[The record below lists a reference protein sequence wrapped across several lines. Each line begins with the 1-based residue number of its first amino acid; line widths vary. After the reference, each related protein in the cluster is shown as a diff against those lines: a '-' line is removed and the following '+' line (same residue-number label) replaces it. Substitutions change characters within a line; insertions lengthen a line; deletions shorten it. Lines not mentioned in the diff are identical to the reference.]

1 MPPYCSGPTKR
12 NGRTSSGAQRWRC
25 TACGA
30 STTVRY
36 DDTAARFDEFL
47 SWLLSKD
54 TQLEMP
60 GAGRT
65 FRRRTA
71 EFWEVWPMPVPD
83 GEFHRVLFV
92 DGIWL
97 AERLVVLICCSED
110 RVVSWYMAQSE
121 NSRAWSALM
130 EPIPAPDVVVTDGGS
145 GFAKAVR
152 AAWPRTKVQRCLFHA
167 YAQVK
172 RCTTTRPKL
181 QAGRELYQIALDLT
195 RIKTLHQAEL
205 WRERYLD
212 WCGFWSD
219 FLEDTTLVDG
229 KRVYTHERLRKAR
242 RSLSSLVS
250 AGTLFTFL
258 DPELTKAG
266 PLPYTNNKI
275 EGGVNAQLRAVL
287 RNHRGL
293 TTLKRVKAV
302 FWWCHAHSGDARTA
316 KEKLATMPRDSDID
330 LLYDVYSASR
340 KHDDGRPEWGDR
352 AVWEELHRKD
362 PFPFLCS
369 ITIRTCSGET
379 HILSYKP
386 LWIDSVFQPLSE
398 NGSIVADFCGAY
410 WKPWQIRAV
419 LFLSLRLA
427 GIHRFRRRTL
437 AFLLNRI
444 QSHEEHRSQIPVVL
458 GLARRSSHS

>member
-1 MPPYCSGPTKR
+1 
-12 NGRTSSGAQRWRC
+12 
-25 TACGA
+25 
-30 STTVRY
+30 
-36 DDTAARFDEFL
+36 
-47 SWLLSKD
+47 
-54 TQLEMP
+54 
-60 GAGRT
+60 
-65 FRRRTA
+65 
-71 EFWEVWPMPVPD
+71 
-83 GEFHRVLFV
+83 
-92 DGIWL
+92 
-97 AERLVVLICCSED
+97 
-110 RVVSWYMAQSE
+110 MAQSE

-130 EPIPAPDVVVTDGGS
+130 EPIPAPDVVVADGGS

-181 QAGRELYQIALDLT
+181 QAGRELYQIALDLAH
-195 RIKTLHQAEL
+195 IKTLRQAEL

-229 KRVYTHERLRKAR
+229 KRAYTHERLRKAR

-293 TTLKRVKAV
+293 TTPKRVKAV

-316 KEKLATMPRDSDID
+316 KEKLATTPRDSDID

-362 PFPFLCS
+362 PFPFWL
-369 ITIRTCSGET
+369 
-379 HILSYKP
+379 
-386 LWIDSVFQPLSE
+386 D
-398 NGSIVADFCGAY
+398 
-410 WKPWQIRAV
+410 
-419 LFLSLRLA
+419 
-427 GIHRFRRRTL
+427 
-437 AFLLNRI
+437 
-444 QSHEEHRSQIPVVL
+444 
-458 GLARRSSHS
+458 

>member
-1 MPPYCSGPTKR
+1 MKAVKCPYCGGPTKR

-71 EFWEVWPMPVPD
+71 EFWEVWPMPAPD

-130 EPIPAPDVVVTDGGS
+130 EPIPAPDVVVADGGS

-195 RIKTLHQAEL
+195 HIKTLHQAEL

-229 KRVYTHERLRKAR
+229 KRAYTHERLRKAR

-302 FWWCHAHSGDARTA
+302 FWWCHARSGDARTA

-330 LLYDVYSASR
+330 LLYDAYSASR

-362 PFPFLCS
+362 PFPFWL
-369 ITIRTCSGET
+369 
-379 HILSYKP
+379 
-386 LWIDSVFQPLSE
+386 D
-398 NGSIVADFCGAY
+398 
-410 WKPWQIRAV
+410 WQ
-419 LFLSLRLA
+419 
-427 GIHRFRRRTL
+427 
-437 AFLLNRI
+437 
-444 QSHEEHRSQIPVVL
+444 
-458 GLARRSSHS
+458 